1 MILTMLHTGVA
12 YEVIKGKARETE
24 TERETKRERDRET
37 ERDRD
42 RERERKSVCLM
53 KEGGRSEM
61 TSRGAHGGNRGTHR

>member
-1 MILTMLHTGVA
+1 MLLTGVG

-24 TERETKRERDRET
+24 TEAERQRERE
-37 ERDRD
+37 

-61 TSRGAHGGNRGTHR
+61 TSRGAHGRNRGTYR